1 MNYATFFEGKKQ
13 LFLSS
18 SLVGGKK
25 ISIHLLEGLYLIVD
39 GIQHYR
45 VLLINGE
52 KGGAWHGLLIGGF
65 AIKENGGEK
74 GGA

>member
-25 ISIHLLEGLYLIVD
+25 IAIHLLEGLYLIVD

-52 KGGAWHGLLIGGF
+52 K
-65 AIKENGGEK
+65 K

>member
-1 MNYATFFEGKKQ
+1 MQ
-13 LFLSS
+13 LFLKGKNNCFCPLPWS
-18 SLVGGKK
+18 GEKK

-52 KGGAWHGLLIGGF
+52 KKGGAWHGLLIGGF
-65 AIKENGGEK
+65 AIKENGAEK